1 MNERLYYTVRFQ
13 NTGNDTAF
21 TVQIRDLLD
30 PELNWQTFRVE
41 DYSHP
46 MTPTLN
52 MKTGALLFT
61 FNNILLP
68 DSNTN
73 EPASHGYVIY
83 SIETDSGLFAGTMIN
98 NTADIYF
105 DLNEPVITNTTL
117 NTMVYVIPVGLNELT
132 PDKSDIIVMPNP
144 ASEKVLLKF
153 NNLRGTV
160 YNLTVYSLA
169 GKMIHQNKTANGE
182 VLISLDKFNSGLY
195 IYELTP
201 NGEGK
206 AYRGKIVVK

>member
-1 MNERLYYTVRFQ
+1 
-13 NTGNDTAF
+13 
-21 TVQIRDLLD
+21 
-30 PELNWQTFRVE
+30 
-41 DYSHP
+41 
-46 MTPTLN
+46 

-169 GKMIHQNKTANGE
+169 GKMIH
-182 VLISLDKFNSGLY
+182 
-195 IYELTP
+195 
-201 NGEGK
+201 
-206 AYRGKIVVK
+206 